1 MKIRAS
7 ILLFITLINILFL
20 SSCHRRYWYRSFVW
34 SNSKNDIPVN
44 ISIINESPKAIS
56 PDFQKAI
63 LATCQ
68 KQLLK
73 KGYKVTDKKVS
84 FQFNLTLKVESYS
97 VSGLA
102 HIGGERTSLIPYF
115 NKDVQALLLECNLIQ
130 AKKDLKWKVWENQN
144 DLYFFNM
151 QKRDLRRS
159 KSMVRYLIRSAK

>member
-1 MKIRAS
+1 MKFHDKLL
-7 ILLFITLINILFL
+7 LLFTLLTMVFI

-44 ISIINESPKAIS
+44 ISITNESPKAIS
-56 PDFQKAI
+56 TEFQKII
-63 LATCQ
+63 LATCE

-73 KGYKVTDKKVS
+73 KGYKVTDKKVA
-84 FQFNLTLKVESYS
+84 FQFNLNLKVESYS

-102 HIGGERTSLIPYF
+102 HIGGEKTSLIPYF
-115 NKDVQALLLECNLIQ
+115 NKDVQALLFECNLTQ
-130 AKKDLKWKVWENQN
+130 NKKDLKWKVWENQN
-144 DLYFFNM
+144 DLYFFSI

>member
-1 MKIRAS
+1 MKFRAFV
-7 ILLFITLINILFL
+7 LLFITLLNLLFL

-34 SNSKNDIPVN
+34 SNSKNDVPVN
-44 ISIINESPKAIS
+44 ISIINESPKIIS

-73 KGYKVTDKKVS
+73 KGYKVTDKKVP
-84 FQFNLTLKVESYS
+84 FQFNLKLKVESYS

-115 NKDVQALLLECNLIQ
+115 NKDVQALLLECNLFQ
-130 AKKDLKWKVWENQN
+130 AKKDLKWKKKK
-144 DLYFFNM
+144 
-151 QKRDLRRS
+151 KRKD
-159 KSMVRYLIRSAK
+159 

>member
-1 MKIRAS
+1 
-7 ILLFITLINILFL
+7 
-20 SSCHRRYWYRSFVW
+20 
-34 SNSKNDIPVN
+34 
-44 ISIINESPKAIS
+44 
-56 PDFQKAI
+56 
-63 LATCQ
+63 
-68 KQLLK
+68 
-73 KGYKVTDKKVS
+73 
-84 FQFNLTLKVESYS
+84 

-144 DLYFFNM
+144 DLYFFNI

>member
-1 MKIRAS
+1 MKFKVK
-7 ILLFITLINILFL
+7 LLLIITFLNLLFL

-56 PDFQKAI
+56 RDFQKVI

-68 KQLLK
+68 KQLIK
-73 KGYKVTDKKVS
+73 KGYKVTEKNVS
-84 FQFNLTLKVESYS
+84 FQFNLKLKVESYS

-115 NKDVQALLLECNLIQ
+115 NKDVQALLLACNLTQ
-130 AKKDLKWKVWENQN
+130 TKKDLKWKVWENQN
-144 DLYFFNM
+144 DLYFFNI
-151 QKRDLRRS
+151 QKRDLRRG
-159 KSMVRYLIRSAK
+159 KSMVKYLIRSAK

>member
-1 MKIRAS
+1 MKFHAKL
-7 ILLFITLINILFL
+7 LLFITLLNLVIT

-34 SNSKNDIPVN
+34 SNSKNDVLVN
-44 ISIINESPKAIS
+44 ISIVNESPKAIT

-73 KGYKVTDKKVS
+73 KGYKVTEKKVP
-84 FQFNLTLKVESYS
+84 FQFNLKLKVESYS

-102 HIGGERTSLIPYF
+102 HIGGEKTSLIPYF
-115 NKDVQALLLECNLIQ
+115 NKDVQALLLACNLIQ
-130 AKKDLKWKVWENQN
+130 TKKDLRWKVWENQN
-144 DLYFFNM
+144 DLYFFSI